1 MLANYTPYQQ
11 EGLKELV
18 RFRKRFLQ
26 EESSN
31 KHYKRPTNKKTK
43 TLLLKEESE
52 RFIEVFCQHNFANS
66 DYTVL
71 QSEPKLFDSIEEWIN
86 QSPIETILKYLTY
99 LIWTDKIIE
108 GFLLK
113 KIKDQTVKMFLDR
126 LDTIIKNGVLQPLTI
141 QRAFEEDAEL
151 ESR

>member
-1 MLANYTPYQQ
+1 MLANYTPYQK

-18 RFRKRFLQ
+18 KFRKYFLQ
-26 EESSN
+26 EEPVN
-31 KHYKRPTNKKTK
+31 KHYKRAPNKKTK
-43 TLLLKEESE
+43 ALLLKEQSE
-52 RFIEVFCQHNFANS
+52 KFIEVFCQHNFANS

-86 QSPIETILKYLTY
+86 QSTITTILKYLTY

-108 GFLLK
+108 GFLIK

-126 LDTIIKNGVLQPLTI
+126 LDTIIKDEATQPLII
-141 QRAFEEDAEL
+141 QHAQL
-151 ESR
+151 ESI